1 MEKLIYQEA
10 KKPSFSSGANQVF
23 SGGSQITCGDF
34 SSTEN
39 ALEITSLQTA
49 AFLLSVCHVVLLV
62 QDWFYDPNLLRCVSL
77 LFFFALHLMTLSKQV
92 IIFLSLLRFLQTA
105 EMLKPPM
112 PTTSRNEE
120 LTEYFPHVVFVQNKA
135 QYSDYT
141 QNMISTMQVKS
152 EYLFFI
158 L

>member
-1 MEKLIYQEA
+1 MSNYFYAIPESVLVCFVFYFRKEIFKVQNLDNIVTSTHCTSTFNLYVSKNRIFFLDTPPLLSPSLMEKLIYQEA

-62 QDWFYDPNLLRCVSL
+62 QDWFYDPNLLR
-77 LFFFALHLMTLSKQV
+77 
-92 IIFLSLLRFLQTA
+92 
-105 EMLKPPM
+105 
-112 PTTSRNEE
+112 
-120 LTEYFPHVVFVQNKA
+120 
-135 QYSDYT
+135 
-141 QNMISTMQVKS
+141 
-152 EYLFFI
+152 
-158 L
+158 